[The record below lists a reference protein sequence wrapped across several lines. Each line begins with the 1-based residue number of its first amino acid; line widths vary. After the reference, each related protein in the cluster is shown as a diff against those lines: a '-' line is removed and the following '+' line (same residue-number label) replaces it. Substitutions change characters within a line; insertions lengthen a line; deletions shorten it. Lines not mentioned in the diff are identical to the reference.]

1 MIIDGNG
8 VKQMRCKSLKCVLAT
23 VLFLVILGCAG
34 AGKAPAAEIPT
45 AVPCEALTP
54 VPNPEQPVSAQ
65 PTKEITPVPT
75 EEPARELTPV
85 PTPTPTPVPTSA
97 PTPVP
102 TPKTYL
108 VRYLDTAGNTIS
120 EERVIDGAY
129 ATAPGIDGGK
139 RTFEG
144 WFADGYSAPWSF
156 DEPVTHD
163 MDLTAIFTDTMEK
176 TPTKLTRADT
186 DHWNK
191 LPNGENALLVVFLHF
206 TDGYDYDEENLKRI
220 FEGEF
225 DSDHRLNSVA
235 SYYRWN
241 SYGKVSFEVTY
252 YCYETGMTSEEG
264 YEYVLT
270 HYDQLARDA
279 VEAYRKS
286 HKKDLKK
293 LDKNSDGYIDLVT
306 ILGGEDPLK
315 ITPTGD
321 YYLFVGSMP
330 TNDTKPNRKEP
341 TLRMYA
347 TTAYDL
353 NKDETQRGNKE
364 SGLRIVLHEIG
375 HAFGLMDYY
384 DAYPVDKFS
393 FISALGN
400 FDMQDNDLGDWNS
413 FSRFM
418 CGWLD
423 PYVIT
428 EDVESVTLKIGCASE
443 VGDAILIPTSK
454 GWNGTAFDEYILID
468 VMAPVGANGFDW
480 PFALDLSTAPADDPK
495 NDGGVRVFH
504 VDARLMEQR
513 NGYTLE
519 FTDQQIAKA
528 IKDRGYLSSVILYFR
543 MYNSNGA
550 EPGIEGDNP
559 YFHMIDIV
567 PSDGTDK
574 YRISRPTGRTAFT
587 FFTPQDLFGPGE
599 TFSMETCSDAFVN
612 GIYMNTGSTFDYTV
626 TVNHYDPVAHEAI
639 VTITKIK

>member
-1 MIIDGNG
+1 MRKKTFRNMLCIALLTSVLLLACVKTGNR
-8 VKQMRCKSLKCVLAT
+8 QAETPS
-23 VLFLVILGCAG
+23 
-34 AGKAPAAEIPT
+34 AA
-45 AVPCEALTP
+45 
-54 VPNPEQPVSAQ
+54 
-65 PTKEITPVPT
+65 PVPT
-75 EEPARELTPV
+75 GVQTPQ
-85 PTPTPTPVPTSA
+85 PTDTPTQEPTLA
-97 PTPVP
+97 PTPEP
-102 TPKTYL
+102 TPRTYL
-108 VRYLDTAGNTIS
+108 VRYLDPAGNPIA
-120 EERVIDGAY
+120 EERVLDGDR
-129 ATAPGIDGGK
+129 ATAPEIDGGE

-144 WFADGYSAPWSF
+144 WFADGYSAAWSF
-156 DEPVTHD
+156 DEPVTRD

-186 DHWNK
+186 DHWDK

-206 TDGYDYDEENLKRI
+206 TDGYDYDEENLKRM

-225 DSDHRLNSVA
+225 VSDHRLDSVA
-235 SYYRWN
+235 SYYRYN

-252 YCYETGMTSEEG
+252 YCYETGMTSKEG
-264 YEYVLT
+264 YDYGMA
-270 HYDQLARDA
+270 HGYRLAKEA
-279 VEAYRKS
+279 VEAYRQS
-286 HKKDLKK
+286 HRKDLKK
-293 LDKNSDGYIDLVT
+293 LDKNGDGYIDLVAV
-306 ILGGEDPLK
+306 LGGEDPLK

-321 YYLFVGSMP
+321 YYLYVGAMP
-330 TNDTKPNRKEP
+330 TNDTKPNKEEP
-341 TLRMYA
+341 RLRMYA

-384 DAYPVDKFS
+384 DGYPVDKHS
-393 FISALGN
+393 FISALGE

-423 PYVIT
+423 PYVIP
-428 EDVESVTLKIGCASE
+428 EDIDSVTLKIGCASE

-480 PFALDLSTAPADDPK
+480 PFALDLSTAPVDDPK
-495 NDGGVRVFH
+495 NDGGVRICH

-513 NGYTLE
+513 FRSNGNGYTLE

-528 IKDRGYLSSVILYFR
+528 IEDRDYLSSVILYFR

-559 YFHMIDIV
+559 YYHMIDIV

-574 YRISRPTGRTAFT
+574 YRISTPTARTAFT

-599 TFSMETCSDAFVN
+599 TFSTETCADAFVN
-612 GIYMNTGSTFDYTV
+612 GQYMNTGATFDYTV
-626 TVNHYDPVAHEAI
+626 TVNHYDPVTHEAI
-639 VTITKIK
+639 VTITKNR